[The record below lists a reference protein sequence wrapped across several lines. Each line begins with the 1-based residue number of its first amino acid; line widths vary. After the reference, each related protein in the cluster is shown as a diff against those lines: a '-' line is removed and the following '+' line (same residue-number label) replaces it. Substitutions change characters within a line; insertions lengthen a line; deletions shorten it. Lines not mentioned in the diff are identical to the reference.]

1 VRILE
6 RWLAQRSPEPPEEL
20 ARELRASL
28 AAADE
33 ADDRLVDVL
42 TGAGRQRLGRARAR
56 PGRVRESAFHL
67 LATDALFSYA
77 CEAALESESPEAA
90 LLRIVEAAAEP

>member
-1 VRILE
+1 MSTLE
-6 RWLAQRSPEPPEEL
+6 GWLAERSPEPPAEL

-33 ADDRLVDVL
+33 AGDRLFDVL
-42 TGAGRQRLGRARAR
+42 MVAARERLGRARAR

-67 LATDALFSYA
+67 LAADAFFSYA
-77 CEAALESESPEAA
+77 CEAALESDDPEAA
-90 LLRIVEAAAEP
+90 LLRIVEVAAEP